1 MLAPFSP
8 SSGQPVVQASNLQ
21 PHGPTRHRLR
31 ALWARAALVTGP
43 SRPEMARVRTSRR
56 TDPTSPSSPPLTPA
70 LWRMGG
76 GLVWTTVSKAG
87 DEGGGDGTLGSVT
100 EGLGLREP
108 AGDAERRGPPRT
120 CDHRLCPARP
130 RYNAV
135 GCREVALYGSSFH
148 RPYTCSLRRFEL
160 SRYEA
165 RTAKAC
171 AEAARWQEAS
181 RGTP

>member
-1 MLAPFSP
+1 VLAPFSP

-76 GLVWTTVSKAG
+76 GLVWATVSKAG
-87 DEGGGDGTLGSVT
+87 DEGGGDADGTLESVT
-100 EGLGLREP
+100 VGLGLREP
-108 AGDAERRGPPRT
+108 AGDAP
-120 CDHRLCPARP
+120 
-130 RYNAV
+130 
-135 GCREVALYGSSFH
+135 S
-148 RPYTCSLRRFEL
+148 
-160 SRYEA
+160 EA
-165 RTAKAC
+165 RLA
-171 AEAARWQEAS
+171 
-181 RGTP
+181 P